1 MHAEEAQKHAEI
13 AAKLLD
19 GIKLDK
25 SFGRGMDVKDGN
37 TAAVAGAHA
46 ALALY
51 HQREADREQPS
62 GEVTQP

>member
-1 MHAEEAQKHAEI
+1 MPRRRRSTRRSLQSCSTGSSWTSHSA
-13 AAKLLD
+13 
-19 GIKLDK
+19 
-25 SFGRGMDVKDGN
+25 RGMDVKDGN